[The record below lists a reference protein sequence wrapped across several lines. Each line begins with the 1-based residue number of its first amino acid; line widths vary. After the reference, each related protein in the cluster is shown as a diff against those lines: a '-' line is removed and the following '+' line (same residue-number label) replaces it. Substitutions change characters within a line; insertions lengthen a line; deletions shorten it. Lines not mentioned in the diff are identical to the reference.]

1 MSLKSDGESKKL
13 AIEAQSSS
21 KKRRSKEDASVHLD
35 REPVLKRPVLST
47 GIVAGESKESR
58 NSEAKQ
64 EKPKK
69 SFVYKYGN
77 YRGYYG
83 YRLDESGNDARMV
96 QFEEAWFRDKKVLDI
111 GCNAG
116 VVAIR
121 VSKSFGCRSMLGVD
135 IDKSLIEH
143 AKRNLEIEE
152 FAVEP
157 ESTQSK
163 PLVTKFHGGGKIAR
177 SSSSA
182 PPAAA
187 AAGDRDE
194 LDGSGTRRTI
204 EFEHCNYLDRKIGA
218 ESLDTIMWYVATL
231 FSHFSPFIL
240 RTSLSLTRNYMRTYL
255 PSLISPSSL
264 SVIKWIH
271 LNWGDEGLRKLL
283 RKVLSEL
290 KPGGIFILEIQPM
303 SSYHKVKNL
312 TKHIRTTYDANQIHP
327 DQIVAEAETIGFA
340 LLKSITPPTPTTK
353 KGGVGFARPIHVFIK
368 PIIEANEA
376 EKAT

>member
-1 MSLKSDGESKKL
+1 MSLKSDGEGKKSAL
-13 AIEAQSSS
+13 EAQTLS
-21 KKRRSKEDASVHLD
+21 KKRRSKEDATVHLD
-35 REPVLKRPVLST
+35 REPVLKKPVLAT
-47 GIVAGESKESR
+47 GPIVGEAKPTK

-96 QFEEAWFRDKKVLDI
+96 QFEESWFRDKNVLDI

-121 VSKSFGCRSMLGVD
+121 VSKHFGCRSMLGVD
-135 IDKSLIEH
+135 IDKSLIDH

-157 ESTQSK
+157 KEVSSK
-163 PLVTKFHGGGKIAR
+163 PLVTKFHGGGKILPSRA
-177 SSSSA
+177 SA
-182 PPAAA
+182 TPAAA
-187 AAGDRDE
+187 ASGDREE
-194 LDGSGTRRTI
+194 LNESGTQRTI
-204 EFEHCNYLDRKIGA
+204 MFEHCNYLDRKIGA
-218 ESLDTIMWYVATL
+218 ESLDTILWYVARL
-231 FSHFSPFIL
+231 FLLFSPFIPS
-240 RTSLSLTRNYMRTYL
+240 TSLSLTRNYTPTLL
-255 PSLISPSSL
+255 PSLIPALSL

-283 RKVLSEL
+283 KKVLSEL

-312 TKHIRTTYDANQIHP
+312 TKHIRSTYDANQIHP
-327 DQIVAEAETIGFA
+327 DQIVAEAETIGFT
-340 LLKSITPPTPTTK
+340 LLKSISPPTPKTK

-368 PIIEANEA
+368 PINEA
-376 EKAT
+376 KETETGT